1 MIMYYKK
8 LLQNKTLFRSLCPLI
23 AGLMLCLAGNTAT
36 AQFVF
41 KSDLTGAGVSKGS
54 IAFADVDKDGDED
67 VLITGDDNTR
77 PIAKLYINDGSGGF
91 IEALGTPF
99 TGVEYSSI
107 AFADVDKDEYQDVL
121 ITGEHSGGN
130 AISRLYINDG
140 SGGFTESGTS
150 FTGVSG
156 SSIAFADVDGD
167 GYEDVF
173 VTGSDI
179 AKLYINDG
187 SGGFTESGMS
197 FTGVSG
203 SSAAFSDMD
212 KDGDQDVFVT
222 GFDGSNQTAKLYT
235 NQVFLIVSE
244 PIVEVP
250 ENMTEVLTVMTTDT
264 DVAVNYSL
272 SGGAD
277 RSSFDIDMNSGALT
291 FQTNPDFEVPG
302 STNGDNTYDVEV
314 TVQGGT
320 RNITQTFTITV
331 TDVNEAPV
339 FAGGTV
345 TFTIDEDAD
354 VNDDVG
360 TPVTATDED
369 RPSQTLTYS
378 ITAGNDNNDFK
389 IKANTGLIAVA
400 KKLDHEAKGT
410 YTLTVRADDGNGGT
424 ADATVTITVDDVNDP
439 PVIGMIPSDLMIAEN
454 VSSGNVGSVIPVTDQ
469 DRPSQTLT
477 YALSGTNHNDFAIDD
492 TGQITVARTLDHE
505 TTDEY
510 MLTLTVTDDGD
521 GTLSDSKKLILTVTN
536 VNDAPVIG
544 TIPLDLTIAENA
556 GSGSNVGSVISV
568 TDQDRPPQMLTYALS
583 GTNHNDFAIDNT
595 GQITVTKMLDHE
607 TTDEYTLTLTVTDD
621 GNGTLSDSKDLT
633 ITVTDVNDAPMITSA
648 AGASVPENTVNV
660 LRIEATDED
669 EGTTIIYT
677 ISGGAD
683 EDSFSIV
690 ENSGDLTF
698 RTASDFEAPGS
709 ANGDNT
715 YEVVV
720 TASDGTNNIS
730 QTFTIT
736 VTNVNDNIPAITSD
750 NTKSVAENTTAVL
763 TVVATDADA
772 NTTIRYSVSGG
783 ANEDSFSIVENS
795 GELTFKTAPDFEAPS
810 SNAGNNTFEVEVTA
824 SDGPNNVSQNLTV
837 TVTDVNEA
845 PVITS
850 LATVSMVE
858 GNTDVLT
865 VTATDEDAGT
875 TITYTISR
883 GADESKFN
891 INESSGE
898 LTFRTAPDFEN
909 PGSADDDN
917 IYEVVVAASDG
928 SNNVSQTLTITVID
942 DPRLPSA
949 KGVNI
954 YPNPVFDSQFRLK
967 DISDEFSRV
976 ILMGL
981 EGREVRHYLVS
992 KDGLYDISGMSEGIF
1007 FIFTEGS
1014 GGRKYIGKI
1023 LIRK

>member
-1 MIMYYKK
+1 MSKFLTMNRMIMYYKK

-23 AGLMLCLAGNTAT
+23 AGLMLCLADNTAT

-67 VLITGDDNTR
+67 VLITGDDNTRPIAKLYINDGSGNFTEDLRMPFADAGVEYSSIAFADVDKDEDQDVLITGWNRTENISKLYINDGSGGFTESGTSFANVNSSSIAFADVDKDGDQDALITGWAGDFQGIGQAISKLYINDGLGNFTEMGTPFMGISNGSIAFADVDKDGDEDVLITGDDTTR

-277 RSSFDIDMNSGALT
+277 RSSFDINMNSGALT
-291 FQTNPDFEVPG
+291 FQTNPDFEAPG

-369 RPSQTLTYS
+369 RPSQMLTYE

-439 PVIGMIPSDLMIAEN
+439 PVIGMIPDLTINEN

-544 TIPLDLTIAENA
+544 TIPLDLTIAEN
-556 GSGSNVGSVISV
+556 VG
-568 TDQDRPPQMLTYALS
+568 
-583 GTNHNDFAIDNT
+583 
-595 GQITVTKMLDHE
+595 
-607 TTDEYTLTLTVTDD
+607 
-621 GNGTLSDSKDLT
+621 
-633 ITVTDVNDAPMITSA
+633 
-648 AGASVPENTVNV
+648 
-660 LRIEATDED
+660 
-669 EGTTIIYT
+669 
-677 ISGGAD
+677 
-683 EDSFSIV
+683 
-690 ENSGDLTF
+690 
-698 RTASDFEAPGS
+698 
-709 ANGDNT
+709 
-715 YEVVV
+715 
-720 TASDGTNNIS
+720 
-730 QTFTIT
+730 
-736 VTNVNDNIPAITSD
+736 
-750 NTKSVAENTTAVL
+750 
-763 TVVATDADA
+763 
-772 NTTIRYSVSGG
+772 
-783 ANEDSFSIVENS
+783 
-795 GELTFKTAPDFEAPS
+795 
-810 SNAGNNTFEVEVTA
+810 
-824 SDGPNNVSQNLTV
+824 
-837 TVTDVNEA
+837 
-845 PVITS
+845 
-850 LATVSMVE
+850 
-858 GNTDVLT
+858 
-865 VTATDEDAGT
+865 
-875 TITYTISR
+875 
-883 GADESKFN
+883 
-891 INESSGE
+891 
-898 LTFRTAPDFEN
+898 
-909 PGSADDDN
+909 
-917 IYEVVVAASDG
+917 
-928 SNNVSQTLTITVID
+928 
-942 DPRLPSA
+942 
-949 KGVNI
+949 
-954 YPNPVFDSQFRLK
+954 
-967 DISDEFSRV
+967 
-976 ILMGL
+976 
-981 EGREVRHYLVS
+981 
-992 KDGLYDISGMSEGIF
+992 
-1007 FIFTEGS
+1007 
-1014 GGRKYIGKI
+1014 
-1023 LIRK
+1023 